1 MRVAVWLEG
10 MTTYDG
16 KKIVITGGST
26 GIGLATARLFAA
38 GGAHVLI
45 TGRTGSTLDTALE
58 QLGKQAI
65 AVRSDAASLKDIRA
79 LADTVRERFG
89 TVDALFVN
97 AGVTASAPFDSTTEE
112 MYDELFGINVKGP
125 YFTVQA
131 LAPLMREGSGVVLT
145 TSVVNVL
152 GLDALSVYSA
162 SKAALRS
169 MTRTLARELLPRK
182 VRVNAVSPGP
192 IDSGLLDRSSLPADV
207 VEATK
212 DTHRSTNPMQRLGT
226 PEEVAAAVAYLA
238 FDATFSTGTELPV
251 DGGASQ
257 L

>member
-1 MRVAVWLEG
+1 

-16 KKIVITGGST
+16 KKIVITGGSA
-26 GIGLATARLFAA
+26 GIGLAAARLFTD

-45 TGRTGSTLDTALE
+45 TGRTRSTLNTALE
-58 QLGKQAI
+58 QLGDKAI
-65 AVRSDAASLKDIRA
+65 AVRSDAASLKEIEA
-79 LADTVRERFG
+79 LADTVQERFG
-89 TVDALFVN
+89 AVDALFVN
-97 AGVTASAPFDSTTEE
+97 AGVTASAPLDSTTEE
-112 MYDELFGINVKGP
+112 MYDELFDINTKGP

-131 LAPLMREGSGVVLT
+131 LAPLMREGSGIVLT

-192 IDSGLLDRSSLPADV
+192 TDTGILDRSVPADV
-207 VEATK
+207 ARTMK
-212 DTHRSTNPMQRLGT
+212 DTYRSTIPMQRLGT
-226 PEEVAAAVAYLA
+226 SEEVAAAVAYLA
-238 FDATFSTGTELPV
+238 FGATFSTGTELPV

>member
-1 MRVAVWLEG
+1 

-16 KKIVITGGST
+16 KKIVITGGSS
-26 GIGLATARLFAA
+26 GIGLATARLFAD

-45 TGRTGSTLDTALE
+45 TGRTRGSLDTASE
-58 QLGKQAI
+58 QLGNRAT
-65 AVRSDAASLKDIRA
+65 AVRADTASLADIEA
-79 LADTVRERFG
+79 LADTVHKRFG

-97 AGVTASAPFDSTTEE
+97 AGVTASAPFESTTEE
-112 MYDELFGINVKGP
+112 MYDELFGINTKGA
-125 YFTVQA
+125 YFTVKA
-131 LAPLMREGSGVVLT
+131 LAPLLREGSGVVLT
-145 TSVVNVL
+145 TSVVNAL
-152 GLDALSVYSA
+152 GVDALSVYSA

-192 IDSGLLDRSSLPADV
+192 IDSGILDRSSLPADV

-212 DTHRSTNPMQRLGT
+212 DAYRGTVPMQRLGSS
-226 PEEVAAAVAYLA
+226 EEVAAAVAYLA
-238 FDATFSTGTELPV
+238 FGATFSTGSEFPV

>member
-1 MRVAVWLEG
+1 

-16 KKIVITGGST
+16 KKIVITGGSS
-26 GIGLATARLFAA
+26 GIGLATARLFAD

-45 TGRTGSTLDTALE
+45 TGRTASALDTALE
-58 QLGKQAI
+58 QLGSKAI
-65 AVRSDAASLKDIRA
+65 AVRSDATSLKDIRV
-79 LADTVRERFG
+79 LADAVQERFG

-97 AGVTASAPFDSTTEE
+97 AGVTASAPFGSTTEE
-112 MYDELFGINVKGP
+112 IYDEVFGVNTKGP

-131 LAPLMREGSGVVLT
+131 LAPLLREGSGVVLT

-192 IDSGLLDRSSLPADV
+192 IDSGILERSAMPADV

-212 DTHRSTNPMQRLGT
+212 DSYRSTIPMQRLGT
-226 PEEVAAAVAYLA
+226 PEEVASAVAYLA
-238 FDATFSTGTELPV
+238 FDATFSTGTEFPV

>member
-1 MRVAVWLEG
+1 

-16 KKIVITGGST
+16 KKIVITGGSS
-26 GIGLATARLFAA
+26 GIGLSTAQLFAD
-38 GGAHVLI
+38 GGARVLI
-45 TGRTGSTLDTALE
+45 TGRTRSSLDTALE
-58 QLGKQAI
+58 QLGHKAI

-79 LADTVRERFG
+79 LADTVQERFG
-89 TVDALFVN
+89 AVDALFVN

-112 MYDELFGINVKGP
+112 MYDELFGVNTKGP

-131 LAPLMREGSGVVLT
+131 LAPLLREGSGVVLT

-192 IDSGLLDRSSLPADV
+192 IDSGILDRSSLPADV

-212 DTHRSTNPMQRLGT
+212 DTYRSTIPMQRLGSS
-226 PEEVAAAVAYLA
+226 EEVAAAVAYLA
-238 FDATFSTGTELPV
+238 FGATFSTGTEFPV

>member
-1 MRVAVWLEG
+1 MS
-10 MTTYDG
+10 TYDG
-16 KKIVITGGST
+16 KKIVITGGSS
-26 GIGLATARLFAA
+26 GIGLAAARLFAD

-45 TGRTGSTLDTALE
+45 TGRTRSTLDTALE
-58 QLGKQAI
+58 QLGHRAVG
-65 AVRSDAASLKDIRA
+65 VRSDAASLMDIRA
-79 LADTVRERFG
+79 LADTVRGRFG
-89 TVDALFVN
+89 AVDALFVN
-97 AGVTASAPFDSTTEE
+97 AGVTASAPFGSTTEE
-112 MYDELFGINVKGP
+112 MYDALFDTNTKGP

-131 LAPLMREGSGVVLT
+131 LAPLLREGSGVVLT

-152 GLDALSVYSA
+152 GLDALSAYSA

-192 IDSGLLDRSSLPADV
+192 TDTGVLDRSVPADV
-207 VEATK
+207 AETMK
-212 DTHRSTNPMQRLGT
+212 DDYRSTIPMRRLGT
-226 PEEVAAAVAYLA
+226 SEEVAAAVAYLA
-238 FDATFSTGTELPV
+238 FGATFSTGAEFPV

>member
-1 MRVAVWLEG
+1 

-16 KKIVITGGST
+16 KKIVITGGSS
-26 GIGLATARLFAA
+26 GIGLAAARLFAD

-45 TGRTGSTLDTALE
+45 TGRTRATLDTALE
-58 QLGKQAI
+58 QLGDKAI
-65 AVRSDAASLKDIRA
+65 AVRSDAGSLKEIKA
-79 LADTVRERFG
+79 LAETVRERFG
-89 TVDALFVN
+89 AVDALFVN
-97 AGVTASAPFDSTTEE
+97 AGVTASAPFASTTEE
-112 MYDELFGINVKGP
+112 MYDALFDVNTKGP

-131 LAPLMREGSGVVLT
+131 LAPLMREGSGVVLI

-192 IDSGLLDRSSLPADV
+192 TATGILDRSLPADV
-207 VEATK
+207 AETMK
-212 DTHRSTNPMQRLGT
+212 DTYRSTNPMQRLGT
-226 PEEVAAAVAYLA
+226 SEEVAAAVAYLA
-238 FDATFSTGTELPV
+238 FGATFSTGTEFPV

>member
-1 MRVAVWLEG
+1 

-16 KKIVITGGST
+16 KKIVITGGSS
-26 GIGLATARLFAA
+26 GIGLAAARLFAD

-45 TGRTGSTLDTALE
+45 TGRTRSTLDTALE
-58 QLGKQAI
+58 QLGDKAI
-65 AVRSDAASLKDIRA
+65 AVRSDAASLKQIRA
-79 LADTVRERFG
+79 LADTVQERFG

-112 MYDELFGINVKGP
+112 MYDALFDINTKGP

-131 LAPLMREGSGVVLT
+131 LASLMREGSGVVLT

-192 IDSGLLDRSSLPADV
+192 TDTGVLDRSVPAGV
-207 VEATK
+207 AETVKETY
-212 DTHRSTNPMQRLGT
+212 RSTIPMQRLGT
-226 PEEVAAAVAYLA
+226 SEEVAAAVAYLA
-238 FDATFSTGTELPV
+238 FGATFSTGTEFPV

>member
-1 MRVAVWLEG
+1 MAIWLEG

-16 KKIVITGGST
+16 KKIVITGGSS
-26 GIGLATARLFAA
+26 GIGLAAARLFAG

-45 TGRTGSTLDTALE
+45 TGRTRSTLDTALE
-58 QLGKQAI
+58 RLGDKAI
-65 AVRSDAASLKDIRA
+65 AVRSDAASLKEIEA
-79 LADTVRERFG
+79 LADTVQERFG
-89 TVDALFVN
+89 AVDALFVN
-97 AGVTASAPFDSTTEE
+97 AGVTASAPLDSTTEE
-112 MYDELFGINVKGP
+112 MYDELFDINTKGP

-192 IDSGLLDRSSLPADV
+192 TDTGILDRSVPADV
-207 VEATK
+207 VETVK
-212 DTHRSTNPMQRLGT
+212 DTYRSTIPMQRLGT
-226 PEEVAAAVAYLA
+226 SEEVAAAVAYLA
-238 FDATFSTGTELPV
+238 FGATFSTGTEFPV

>member
-1 MRVAVWLEG
+1 

-16 KKIVITGGST
+16 KKIVITGGSS
-26 GIGLATARLFAA
+26 GIGLATARLFAD

-45 TGRTGSTLDTALE
+45 TGRTRSTLDAALE
-58 QLGKQAI
+58 QLGDKAVG
-65 AVRSDAASLKDIRA
+65 VRSDAASMKDIKA
-79 LADTVRERFG
+79 LAGTVQERFG
-89 TVDALFVN
+89 AVDALFVN
-97 AGVTASAPFDSTTEE
+97 AGVTESAPFDSITEE
-112 MYDELFGINVKGP
+112 MYDTLFAINTKGP

-131 LAPLMREGSGVVLT
+131 LAPLLREGSGVVLT

-152 GLDALSVYSA
+152 GLDTLSVYSA

-169 MTRTLARELLPRK
+169 MTRTLARELLPHK

-192 IDSGLLDRSSLPADV
+192 TDTGILDRSVPADV
-207 VEATK
+207 AETIK
-212 DTHRSTNPMQRLGT
+212 DTYRSTNPMQRLGT
-226 PEEVAAAVAYLA
+226 SEEVAAAVAYLA
-238 FDATFSTGTELPV
+238 FGATFSTGTEFPV

>member
-1 MRVAVWLEG
+1 

-16 KKIVITGGST
+16 KKIVITGGSS
-26 GIGLATARLFAA
+26 GIGLAAARLFAG

-45 TGRTGSTLDTALE
+45 TGRTRSTLDTALE
-58 QLGKQAI
+58 QLGDKAI
-65 AVRSDAASLKDIRA
+65 AVRSDAASLKEIEA
-79 LADTVRERFG
+79 LADTVQERFG
-89 TVDALFVN
+89 AVDALFVN
-97 AGVTASAPFDSTTEE
+97 AGVTASAPLDSTTEE
-112 MYDELFGINVKGP
+112 MYDELFDINTKGP

-131 LAPLMREGSGVVLT
+131 LAPLMREGGGVVLT

-192 IDSGLLDRSSLPADV
+192 TDTGILDRSVPADV
-207 VEATK
+207 AETVK
-212 DTHRSTNPMQRLGT
+212 DTYRSTIPMQRLGT
-226 PEEVAAAVAYLA
+226 SEEVAAAVAYLA
-238 FDATFSTGTELPV
+238 FGATFSTGTEFPV

>member
-1 MRVAVWLEG
+1 

-16 KKIVITGGST
+16 KKIVITGGSS
-26 GIGLATARLFAA
+26 GIGLTTARLFAD

-45 TGRTGSTLDTALE
+45 TGRTRSSLDAALE
-58 QLGKQAI
+58 QLGDKAI
-65 AVRSDAASLKDIRA
+65 AVRSDAASLRDIKA
-79 LADTVRERFG
+79 LAGTVQERFG
-89 TVDALFVN
+89 AVDALFVN

-112 MYDELFGINVKGP
+112 MYDALFGINTKGP

-131 LAPLMREGSGVVLT
+131 LAPLLREGSGVVLT

-192 IDSGLLDRSSLPADV
+192 IDTGILDRSFPADV
-207 VEATK
+207 VETMK
-212 DTHRSTNPMQRLGT
+212 DTYRSTTPMQRLGAS
-226 PEEVAAAVAYLA
+226 EEVAAAVAYLA
-238 FDATFSTGTELPV
+238 FGATFSTGAEFPV
-251 DGGASQ
+251 DGGGSQ

>member
-1 MRVAVWLEG
+1 

-16 KKIVITGGST
+16 KKIVITGGSS
-26 GIGLATARLFAA
+26 GIGLAAARLFAD

-45 TGRTGSTLDTALE
+45 TGRTRATLDTALE
-58 QLGKQAI
+58 QLGDKAI
-65 AVRSDAASLKDIRA
+65 AVRSDAGALKEIKA

-89 TVDALFVN
+89 AVDALFVN
-97 AGVTASAPFDSTTEE
+97 AGVTASAPFESTTEE
-112 MYDELFGINVKGP
+112 MYDALFDINTKGP

-192 IDSGLLDRSSLPADV
+192 TDTGILDRSLPADV
-207 VEATK
+207 AETMK
-212 DTHRSTNPMQRLGT
+212 DTYRSTNPMQRLGT
-226 PEEVAAAVAYLA
+226 SEEVAAAVAYLA
-238 FDATFSTGTELPV
+238 FGATFSTGTEFPV

>member
-1 MRVAVWLEG
+1 

-16 KKIVITGGST
+16 KKIVITGGSS
-26 GIGLATARLFAA
+26 GIGLAAARLFAG

-45 TGRTGSTLDTALE
+45 TGRTRSTLDTALE
-58 QLGKQAI
+58 RLGDKAI
-65 AVRSDAASLKDIRA
+65 AVRSDAASLKEIEA
-79 LADTVRERFG
+79 LADTVQERFG
-89 TVDALFVN
+89 AVDALFVN
-97 AGVTASAPFDSTTEE
+97 AGVTASAPLDSTTEE
-112 MYDELFGINVKGP
+112 MYDELFDINTKGP

-192 IDSGLLDRSSLPADV
+192 TDTGILDRSVPADV
-207 VEATK
+207 VETVK
-212 DTHRSTNPMQRLGT
+212 DTYRSTIPMQRLGT
-226 PEEVAAAVAYLA
+226 SEEVAAAVAYLA
-238 FDATFSTGTELPV
+238 FGATFSTGTEFPV

>member
-1 MRVAVWLEG
+1 

-16 KKIVITGGST
+16 KKIVITGGSS
-26 GIGLATARLFAA
+26 GIGLATAQLFAD

-45 TGRTGSTLDTALE
+45 TGRTRSTLDAALE
-58 QLGKQAI
+58 QLGDKAVG
-65 AVRSDAASLKDIRA
+65 VRSDAASLKDIKA
-79 LADTVRERFG
+79 LAGTVQGRFG
-89 TVDALFVN
+89 AVDALFVN
-97 AGVTASAPFDSTTEE
+97 AGVTESAPFDSTTEE
-112 MYDELFGINVKGP
+112 MYDTLFDINTKGP

-131 LAPLMREGSGVVLT
+131 LAPLLREGSGVVLT

-152 GLDALSVYSA
+152 GLDTLSVYSA

-169 MTRTLARELLPRK
+169 MTRTLARELLPHK

-192 IDSGLLDRSSLPADV
+192 IDTGILDRSVPADV
-207 VEATK
+207 AETIK
-212 DTHRSTNPMQRLGT
+212 DTYRSTNPMQRLGMS
-226 PEEVAAAVAYLA
+226 EEVAAAVAYLA
-238 FDATFSTGTELPV
+238 FGATFSTGTEFPV

>member
-1 MRVAVWLEG
+1 

-16 KKIVITGGST
+16 KRIVITGGSS
-26 GIGLATARLFAA
+26 GIGLATARLFAD

-45 TGRTGSTLDTALE
+45 TGRTRSTLDAAVE
-58 QLGKQAI
+58 QLGGKAAGI
-65 AVRSDAASLKDIRA
+65 RSDAASLKDIKA
-79 LADTVRERFG
+79 LAGTVRERFG
-89 TVDALFVN
+89 VLDALFVN

-112 MYDELFGINVKGP
+112 MYDTVFGINTKGP

-131 LAPLMREGSGVVLT
+131 LAPLLREGSGVVLT

-192 IDSGLLDRSSLPADV
+192 VDSGILDRSLPADV
-207 VEATK
+207 VETMK
-212 DTHRSTNPMQRLGT
+212 DTYRSGNPMQRLGA

-238 FDATFSTGTELPV
+238 FGATFSTGTEFAV
-251 DGGASQ
+251 DGGATQ
-257 L
+257 LR

>member
-1 MRVAVWLEG
+1 
-10 MTTYDG
+10 
-16 KKIVITGGST
+16 
-26 GIGLATARLFAA
+26 

-45 TGRTGSTLDTALE
+45 TGRTRSTLDAAVE
-58 QLGKQAI
+58 QLGGK
-65 AVRSDAASLKDIRA
+65 AVGIRSDAASLKDITA
-79 LADTVRERFG
+79 LAGTVRERFG
-89 TVDALFVN
+89 MLDALFVN

-112 MYDELFGINVKGP
+112 MYDTVFGINTKGP

-131 LAPLMREGSGVVLT
+131 LAPLLREGSGVVLT

-192 IDSGLLDRSSLPADV
+192 IDSGILDRSLPADV
-207 VEATK
+207 VETMK
-212 DTHRSTNPMQRLGT
+212 DAYRSDNPMQRLGA

-238 FDATFSTGTELPV
+238 FGATFSTGTEFAV
-251 DGGASQ
+251 DGGATQ
-257 L
+257 IR

>member
-1 MRVAVWLEG
+1 MPVAIWLAD

-16 KKIVITGGST
+16 KKIVITGGSS
-26 GIGLATARLFAA
+26 GIGLAAARLFAD
-38 GGAHVLI
+38 GGARVLI
-45 TGRTGSTLDTALE
+45 TGRARSALDSALE
-58 QLGKQAI
+58 RLGEGAI
-65 AVRSDAASLKDIRA
+65 AVRSDAASLTEIEA
-79 LADTVRERFG
+79 LAATVRERFG

-97 AGVTASAPFDSTTEE
+97 AGVTASAPFGSTTED
-112 MYDELFGINVKGP
+112 MFDALFDINAKGP

-131 LAPLMREGSGVVLT
+131 LAPLLREGSGVVLT

-152 GLDALSVYSA
+152 GLDALSAYSA

-169 MTRTLARELLPRK
+169 MTRTLARELLPRG

-192 IDSGLLDRSSLPADV
+192 TDTGVLDRSVPADV
-207 VEATK
+207 AETVK
-212 DTHRSTNPMQRLGT
+212 DGYRSTIPMRRLGT

-238 FDATFSTGTELPV
+238 FGATFSTGAEFPV